1 VGQIKEKSRIERNP
15 GLPAKYCDEE
25 LEYFHDILRQN
36 QMTEKASGIVTL
48 RYVIVA
54 ALFALLLCPVRARSA
69 DSLPSRLDNGSFW
82 KLIADLSEP
91 SGEFQSEN
99 LLSNETDFPEVMA
112 TLKSTVPSAGV
123 YLGVGPEQNFNYVAA
138 IRPRMVVIIDIRRQN
153 MLEHFL
159 YKALFELSPD
169 RSAFIS
175 RLFSRRSA
183 PEYGLTSASPAAEL
197 FDSIQDAA
205 PDQAAFDQNL
215 GDIRKLLVET
225 HHFALTRDDLSII
238 ENLYAAFRDFGPAI
252 NYNSRG
258 SGIGG
263 RAFMPSYQELMTETD
278 RNGREWSYLASEE
291 NYKTVRDL
299 ELRNLIVPITG
310 DFGGPSAIRSVGK
323 FLKEHGAVV
332 SAFYTSNVEGYLFRG
347 GDRQGNPNGGPEK
360 FYGNVAELPLNP
372 SSTFIRW
379 IPNGGGR
386 SYGSSIALMP
396 ILSTI
401 DDFKVGRFTSANL
414 FPPRG
419 YGFVRGFQGYIN
431 AMPPVSRSERMFG
444 ALSRVLPIILAAAL
458 IAALLAGLYFWKKGV

>member
-1 VGQIKEKSRIERNP
+1 MIERVS
-15 GLPAKYCDEE
+15 GVKTLK
-25 LEYFHDILRQN
+25 L
-36 QMTEKASGIVTL
+36 GIVA
-48 RYVIVA
+48 V
-54 ALFALLLCPVRARSA
+54 LFALLLCTVRARAA
-69 DSLPSRLDNGSFW
+69 DTLPSQLDDVRFW
-82 KLIADLSEP
+82 KLIAESSEP
-91 SGEFQSEN
+91 NGEFQSEN
-99 LLSNETDFPEVMA
+99 LLSNETDFPSVMS
-112 TLKSTVPSAGV
+112 TLKSTIPSAGV

-138 IRPRMVVIIDIRRQN
+138 IRPRMGIIIDIRRQN
-153 MLEHFL
+153 LLEQFL

-175 RLFSRRSA
+175 RLFSRRSV
-183 PEYGLTSASPAAEL
+183 PEYELTGASSAAEL
-197 FDSIQDAA
+197 FDAIQDAT
-205 PDQAAFDQNL
+205 PDQEAFVRNL
-215 GDIRKLLVET
+215 RDIRKLLVET
-225 HHFALTRDDLSII
+225 HRFPLTRDDLSSI
-238 ENLYAAFRDFGPAI
+238 ENLYAVFRDFGPAM

-258 SGIGG
+258 GGFGG

-291 NYKTVRDL
+291 SYQAVRDL
-299 ELRNLIVPITG
+299 EIRNLIVPITG

-347 GDRQGNPNGGPEK
+347 GDRQGNPNGGLAR
-360 FYGNVAELPLNP
+360 FYGNVAALPLNR

-401 DDFKVGRFTSANL
+401 DDFNAGRFTSANL

-419 YGFVRGFQGYIN
+419 NGFVRGFQGYIN
-431 AMPPVSRSERMFG
+431 AAPPVSRLERFFG
-444 ALSRVLPIILAAAL
+444 ALSRGLPIVFAVAL
-458 IAALLAGLYFWKKGV
+458 VAMLLAGLFFWKR

>member
-1 VGQIKEKSRIERNP
+1 MI
-15 GLPAKYCDEE
+15 
-25 LEYFHDILRQN
+25 
-36 QMTEKASGIVTL
+36 EKAARVANL
-48 RYVIVA
+48 RLTFVA
-54 ALFALLLCPVRARSA
+54 TLFALLLVPMRARAA
-69 DSLPSRLDNGSFW
+69 DSLPARLDDVSFW

-91 SGEFQSEN
+91 NGEFQSEN
-99 LLSNETDFPEVMA
+99 LLSNETDFPSVMA
-112 TLKSTVPSAGV
+112 TLKSTVPSSGA
-123 YLGVGPEQNFNYVAA
+123 YLGVGPEQNFNYIAA
-138 IRPRMVVIIDIRRQN
+138 IRPRVAILIDIRRQN

-175 RLFSRRSA
+175 RLFSRRSV
-183 PEYGLTSASPAAEL
+183 PGYGLTSASSAAEL
-197 FDSIQDAA
+197 FDAIQDVA
-205 PDQAAFDQNL
+205 PDQAAFVRNL
-215 GDIRKLLVET
+215 RDVRKLLVET
-225 HHFALTRDDLSII
+225 HRFALTRDDLAVI
-238 ENLYAAFRDFGPAI
+238 ENLYGVFRDFGPAI

-258 SGIGG
+258 GGFGG

-291 NYKTVRDL
+291 SYQAVRDL

-323 FLKEHGAVV
+323 YLKDHGAVV

-347 GDRQGNPNGGPEK
+347 GDRQGNPNGGAEL
-360 FYGNVAELPLNP
+360 FYGNVAMLPLSR

-386 SYGSSIALMP
+386 TYGSSMALAP

-401 DDFKVGRFTSANL
+401 DDFKAGRFTSVDL

-419 YGFVRGFQGYIN
+419 NGFVRGFQGFIN
-431 AMPPVSRSERMFG
+431 TAPSVSRPERLFRT
-444 ALSRVLPIILAAAL
+444 LSRGLPIVFVAAL
-458 IAALLAGLYFWKKGV
+458 VAVLLTGLFFWKRGQ

>member
-1 VGQIKEKSRIERNP
+1 
-15 GLPAKYCDEE
+15 
-25 LEYFHDILRQN
+25 
-36 QMTEKASGIVTL
+36 MTENASGV
-48 RYVIVA
+48 VILKFVMVA
-54 ALFALLLCPVRARSA
+54 ALIALLLCTVPARSA
-69 DSLPSRLDNGSFW
+69 DSLPARLDNGSFW

-99 LLSNETDFPEVMA
+99 LLSNETDFPGVMA
-112 TLKSTVPSAGV
+112 TLKNTVPSAGV
-123 YLGVGPEQNFNYVAA
+123 YLGVGPEQNFNYIAT
-138 IRPRMVVIIDIRRQN
+138 IRPRMAIIIDIRRQN
-153 MLEHFL
+153 MIEHFL

-205 PDQAAFDQNL
+205 ADQDAFVQNL
-215 GDIRKLLVET
+215 NDIRKLLVET
-225 HHFALTRDDLSII
+225 HHFALTRDDLSVI

-258 SGIGG
+258 GGIGG

-291 NYKTVRDL
+291 NYQAVRDL

-323 FLKEHGAVV
+323 FLKDHAAVV

-347 GDRQGNPNGGPEK
+347 GDRQGNSNGGAEQ
-360 FYGNVAELPLNP
+360 FYGNVAELPLIQ

-401 DDFKVGRFTSANL
+401 DDFNAGRFTSANL

-419 YGFVRGFQGYIN
+419 DGFAVRFGGYIN
-431 AMPPVSRSERMFG
+431 TGPQQSRSQRWFG
-444 ALSRVLPIILAAAL
+444 ALSRGLPIIFAAAL
-458 IAALLAGLYFWKKGV
+458 VAALLAGWFFWKRL